1 LKRLRSQKDEE
12 RKNAMERERNVWQ

>member
-12 RKNAMERERNVWQ
+12 RKKAVERERNVWQ